1 MANPAEH
8 KTYFTYEEYLVYE
21 AEGDGRYEYFRG
33 ELFAMA
39 GTTKSHSRCVR
50 NVGNLL
56 ASHFE
61 PQGCEAYTE
70 NIKLEV
76 IAEEFY
82 TYPDAL
88 VSCSERDLAHETL
101 VRDPILIVEVL
112 SKGTEKYDMDIKQ
125 AYYLKIPSLRTYL
138 LVSRKAYLLHV
149 FERPAE
155 TWNYRIV
162 SGLDGQLHLETLG
175 LVLSLADIYQ
185 NVSLENPL
193 KH

>member
-1 MANPAEH
+1 MADPAEH
-8 KTYFTYEEYLVYE
+8 KQYFTYKEYLVYE
-21 AEGDGRYEYFRG
+21 AGSQERYEYFRG
-33 ELFAMA
+33 EVFSMA

-56 ASHFE
+56 AGHFE
-61 PQGCEAYTE
+61 ARGCEACTE

-101 VRDPILIVEVL
+101 VRDPVLIVEVL

-125 AYYLKIPSLRTYL
+125 AYYLKIPSLRASL
-138 LVSRKAYLLHV
+138 LVSRTASLRHV
-149 FERPAE
+149 CERSDE

-162 SGLDGQLHLETLG
+162 SGLDGQVRLEFLG
-175 LVLSLADIYQ
+175 LILSLADI
-185 NVSLENPL
+185 
-193 KH
+193 